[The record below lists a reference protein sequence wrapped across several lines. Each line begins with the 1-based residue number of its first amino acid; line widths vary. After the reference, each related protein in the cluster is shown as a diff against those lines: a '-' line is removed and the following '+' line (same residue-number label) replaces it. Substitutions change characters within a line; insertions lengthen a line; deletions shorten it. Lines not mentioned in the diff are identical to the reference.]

1 MLLHQQIE
9 SISTER
15 YPPLRK
21 SMTNVFQRYTA
32 DENSDANIQMPQRAL
47 ETSPHQ
53 FPIDVLALR
62 FEQYLADPSS
72 VHEKYPW
79 AARYVMGFPVSSWQR
94 ELVWNAGQK
103 ARFISAVWSGADLG
117 SYLTNDWCGSAGGRI
132 AMAENSDILI
142 DGQQRL
148 YSLEQYFLDQ
158 LAIPDAQGMP
168 RVWSEIGNSERKRFL
183 SRIFAHTSVS
193 SDDEMALRKTYD
205 FYAQGLAPRAHD
217 QRAVQ

>member
-1 MLLHQQIE
+1 
-9 SISTER
+9 
-15 YPPLRK
+15 
-21 SMTNVFQRYTA
+21 MTTVFQRYTG
-32 DENSDANIQMPQRAL
+32 DEISDHSIQMTQRVL
-47 ETSPHQ
+47 ETSTHQ

-79 AARYVMGFPVSSWQR
+79 AARFVLGFPVSSWQR
-94 ELVWNAGQK
+94 GLAWNAGQK
-103 ARFISAVWSGADLG
+103 ARFITAVWSGAGLG
-117 SYLTNDWCGSAGGRI
+117 SYLTNDWCGSAAGHM
-132 AMAENSDILI
+132 AMDENSDILI

-183 SRIFAHTSVS
+183 STIFAHSSVS
-193 SDDEMALRKTYD
+193 SDDEKALRKTYD
-205 FYAQGLAPRAHD
+205 LYTQGLAPRAHD
-217 QRAVQ
+217 QRAAQ